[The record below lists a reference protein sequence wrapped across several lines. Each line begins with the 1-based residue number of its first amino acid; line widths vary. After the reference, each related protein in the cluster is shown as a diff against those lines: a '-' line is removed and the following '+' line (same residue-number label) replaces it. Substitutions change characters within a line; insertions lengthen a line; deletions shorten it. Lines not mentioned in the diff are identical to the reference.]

1 MGTEKD
7 KPPPAFLPPKP
18 TVADGL
24 LTLLR
29 VLEESLGTEAF
40 KKSLFKC
47 FVQVGLQEED
57 DETFV
62 KYSYNK
68 KGFLTRH
75 IPQAATSAEGVSV
88 AEIASE
94 IALTSRPDDADAES
108 GSEEGD
114 SDGDSDGDE

>member
-40 KKSLFKC
+40 KNSLFKC
-47 FVQVGLQEED
+47 FVQVGLQEDD

-62 KYSYNK
+62 QFSYKK
-68 KGFLTRH
+68 KGLLTRH

>member
-40 KKSLFKC
+40 KNSLFKC

-75 IPQAATSAEGVSV
+75 ITQAATSAEGVSV

-108 GSEEGD
+108 GSE
-114 SDGDSDGDE
+114 DGDSDGDGDGDE